1 MPNLTL
7 DQLAALA
14 KRGVLNQ
21 EIVATLGRQ
30 MTAKE
35 TDAVKRGR
43 LEWRLSRMK
52 KKEGATDGSGKN
64 WRSELDRLKC
74 KLAEMEVAQKD
85 GTLIPRADVVR
96 QAQEDAA
103 AIRTAML
110 GMPNALA
117 PQLVGL
123 TEVEAVKVI
132 LKDWARSTLQGWH
145 DSLQGAA
152 AEVVTVEDAGE
163 GTDDD

>member
-1 MPNLTL
+1 
-7 DQLAALA
+7 
-14 KRGVLNQ
+14 
-21 EIVATLGRQ
+21 
-30 MTAKE
+30 
-35 TDAVKRGR
+35 
-43 LEWRLSRMK
+43 
-52 KKEGATDGSGKN
+52 
-64 WRSELDRLKC
+64 
-74 KLAEMEVAQKD
+74 
-85 GTLIPRADVVR
+85 VR

-103 AIRTAML
+103 AIRTSML

-152 AEVVTVEDAGE
+152 AEVVTVDDAGE
-163 GTDDD
+163 GPDDE